1 MLKKA
6 LASRWAGTTGTTWAV
21 TIAVDLVAAQLVMS
35 WWFPDTPGWIWS
47 ALFLG
52 VIFLLNYIS
61 VRGLG
66 EAEYWFSLIKV
77 TTVIVFIIV
86 GVLMIIGIL
95 QSARSLRAGET
106 GQSAKRRLLVVLR
119 R

>member
-1 MLKKA
+1 M
-6 LASRWAGTTGTTWAV
+6 

-61 VRGLG
+61 VRGFG

-86 GVLMIIGIL
+86 GVLMIIGIFKGA
-95 QSARSLRAGET
+95 QPSPKIRRKTFHARYVRCSGE
-106 GQSAKRRLLVVLR
+106 SCCSMCSRS
-119 R
+119 

>member
-1 MLKKA
+1 
-6 LASRWAGTTGTTWAV
+6 
-21 TIAVDLVAAQLVMS
+21 MS

-61 VRGLG
+61 VRGFG

-77 TTVIVFIIV
+77 TTVIIFIIV
-86 GVLMIIGIL
+86 GVLMIIGIFRRAACRL
-95 QSARSLRAGET
+95 EQLDNRRSAVCWWFCGDDRRSYDC
-106 GQSAKRRLLVVLR
+106 RLLFPGNR
-119 R
+119 S